1 MANELA
7 NEFLEE
13 ESPYIVTHVGNSG
26 TAREVYTLLKSTDM
40 ATAILFME
48 YWNYY
53 RFTGRIHQGF
63 VYA

>member
-1 MANELA
+1 MASELA
-7 NEFLEE
+7 NEFMNE
-13 ESPYIVTHVGNSG
+13 ESPYIVTHVGNSN
-26 TAREVYTLLKSTDM
+26 TAWEVYGLLKSNDM

-53 RFTGRIHQGF
+53 RFTGRIHEGF